1 MSMDDD
7 DMEVTVQFLNTGFDF
22 LSMGEMETRMTKE
35 ELLWI
40 FWNVW
45 DSIIL
50 FITISWSTRPMCASG

>member
-45 DSIIL
+45 DSIIP
-50 FITISWSTRPMCASG
+50 FITISWSTRPMCVSG